1 MRKLFPTLLL
11 VMALAVSAIAGD
23 ISSPACVDPPPDG
36 DGVSATASITI
47 TDVLLSLIS
56 WP

>member
-11 VMALAVSAIAGD
+11 VMALAVSTIAGD

-36 DGVSATASITI
+36 DGFSATISIAI
-47 TDVLLSLIS
+47 TDVFLSLITR
-56 WP
+56 P